1 MIQHGWN
8 STAYR
13 SLLGSPQAAYHEPLT
28 QPNALN
34 LYAFIL
40 YEDDIET
47 TSPPMANPK
56 AFNAGKRFIGPTIE
70 RSPSPLSS
78 SPSHHDVG

>member
-1 MIQHGWN
+1 MRTILEH
-8 STAYR
+8 A
-13 SLLGSPQAAYHEPLT
+13 PQEAHPEAFRAAYHEPFT

-47 TSPPMANPK
+47 TSPQEANPK
-56 AFNAGKRFIGPTIE
+56 AFNAA
-70 RSPSPLSS
+70 
-78 SPSHHDVG
+78 